1 MVIENMTSSTDKTP
15 APAPNRSAVRCAALV
30 LMVAWGMTGQAGH
43 TVVAAAAPEKPS
55 AADEIR
61 LFDSSESWSF
71 DGGSWAWNDG
81 VLVQKSLKGR
91 PTAFYRKHAFGD
103 VSMRV
108 EFRVQPRGGGVRA
121 AGMLLGSTSSRAAAF
136 VHFDTRN
143 RQVIVW
149 RRENDGSQDE
159 LGRVRGL
166 SLTDG
171 AWHIGRVDL
180 FSGRLQVYLDG
191 RVVLRVPDVRPEP
204 GLVGLYTSQG
214 GVEFREFRVRGVPAP
229 PLENWRIRRAWEVKK
244 EQKAAEILWT
254 RVLCKEPGRYIGWPT
269 VCRTRDGELLAVF
282 SGDRDAH
289 VCPWGKVQLVRS
301 KDDGET
307 WSEPEI
313 VCNTP
318 LDDRDAGIIQTGK
331 GTLVMAWFTSLAFEG
346 TARSHA
352 GQGGVWDQWLQ
363 HAMKLTPELRKQWF
377 GYWTRRSED
386 NGRTWE
392 APVRTRGSA
401 PHGPIALSDGRLL
414 YVGRRNP
421 HRGTVLTVEESADD
435 GRSWQQIASIKTAPG
450 DPITSFHEPHA
461 VEAADGTIIAQFRFH
476 FMDPKTHRMDN
487 SKSYLRQAES
497 RDGGR
502 TWTTAHRVP
511 LLGYPPHLIRLR
523 NGWLVSVY
531 GRRLPPY
538 GEYACISRDSGKTW
552 DVNNEIKLA
561 GAENGDLGYPASTE
575 LADGSILT
583 VYYQQDAPGEKT
595 CLMGTRWRLRK

>member
-1 MVIENMTSSTDKTP
+1 MASM
-15 APAPNRSAVRCAALV
+15 RGAVRCVILPV
-30 LMVAWGMTGQAGH
+30 MAWGMMGATGRTAVVGARGKSQDAG
-43 TVVAAAAPEKPS
+43 
-55 AADEIR
+55 EIR
-61 LFDSSESWSF
+61 LFHSRNSWAF
-71 DGGSWAWNDG
+71 DGGNWAWKDG
-81 VLVQKSLKGR
+81 ALVQGSVEGR
-91 PTAFYRKHAFGD
+91 PTAFYRDHAFGD
-103 VSMRV
+103 MSLQV
-108 EFRVQPRGGGVRA
+108 EFRVQPRGRGVRA
-121 AGMLLGSTSSRAAAF
+121 AGMLFGSTSSTDATF

-149 RRENDGSQDE
+149 QRRDVGGHHRE
-159 LGRVRGL
+159 LGRARGL
-166 SLTDG
+166 PLNDSV
-171 AWHIGRVDL
+171 WHIGRVDL
-180 FSGRLQVYLDG
+180 FSGRLRVYLDG
-191 RVVLRVPDVRPEP
+191 RVVLRVPDVRPGP

-214 GVEFREFRVRGVPAP
+214 GVAFREFRIRSVPVP
-229 PLENWRIRRAWEVKK
+229 PPENWRIRRAWQVEK

-269 VCRTRDGELLAVF
+269 ICRTRGGELLAIF

-301 KDDGET
+301 KDNGET

-318 LDDRDAGIIQTGK
+318 LDDRDAGIIQTGT
-331 GTLVMAWFTSLAFEG
+331 GTLVMAWFTSLAFEE
-346 TARSHA
+346 TAKAHA
-352 GQGGVWDQWLQ
+352 GQGGVWGQWLQ
-363 HAMKLTPELRKQWF
+363 HAMKLTPDLRERWL

-392 APVRTRGSA
+392 PPVRTRGSA

-421 HRGTVLTVEESADD
+421 HRGTELTVEESIDD
-435 GRSWQQIASIKTAPG
+435 GRSWNQIASIKTAPG
-450 DPITSFHEPHA
+450 DPITAFHEPHA

-476 FMDPKTHRMDN
+476 FTDPRTHRMDN

-502 TWTTAHRVP
+502 TWTVAHQVP

-531 GRRLPPY
+531 GRRLAPY
-538 GEYACISRDSGKTW
+538 GEYACISHDGGTTW
-552 DVNNEIKLA
+552 DVENEIKLA
-561 GAENGDLGYPASTE
+561 GAENGDLGYPASAE

-583 VYYQQDAPGEKT
+583 VYYQIDRPGEKT
-595 CLMGTRWRLRK
+595 CLMGTLWRPRQ